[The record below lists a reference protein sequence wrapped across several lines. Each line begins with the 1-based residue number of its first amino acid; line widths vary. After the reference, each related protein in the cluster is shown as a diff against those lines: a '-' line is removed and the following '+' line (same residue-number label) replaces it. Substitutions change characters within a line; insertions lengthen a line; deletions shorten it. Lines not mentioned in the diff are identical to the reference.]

1 VAVALADLL
10 ADVPARPAAGVD
22 DALRDELRARLDAAA
37 TTATTGL
44 GADDLPIRVPKD
56 RLSKVLACEHLA
68 SIAGRD
74 AGINETVVRG
84 RVLDRLLHHHVHG
97 LPVTNPVRTPALA
110 IAEGA
115 FEAEREDELCE
126 WLLVESE
133 ARQRLAD
140 DATAFVEH
148 LDALGPVDPA
158 WWPRCEDRLRVDLA
172 GGRVVCAA
180 QLDLVLGGAPTEHPM
195 VLLEAKSGRFGQDHR
210 DGLFWYA
217 LLATLRH
224 ATPPVAVIGWSGW
237 DGAGWVQPVTEPLL
251 LGAADRAVE
260 AISRI
265 GSIAGGRVP
274 TRSACRACAWCPE
287 RESCPVADPGVGD
300 DD

>member
-10 ADVPARPAAGVD
+10 ADVSPRPADDALRAELRRRLDDTATAATAGVD
-22 DALRDELRARLDAAA
+22 DDRLPLRL
-37 TTATTGL
+37 
-44 GADDLPIRVPKD
+44 PKD

-68 SIAGRD
+68 SLDGRAD
-74 AGINETVVRG
+74 ALNETVVRG

-97 LPVTNPVRTPALA
+97 VAVTNPVKTPALA

-126 WLLVESE
+126 WLLVEHES
-133 ARQRLAD
+133 RQRLAD
-140 DATAFVEH
+140 DATAFAEQLH
-148 LDALGPVDPA
+148 ALGPVEPS

-180 QLDLVLGGAPTEHPM
+180 QLDLVLGGAPTDHPL
-195 VLLEAKSGRFGQDHR
+195 VVLEAKSGRFGQDHR

-224 ATPPVAVIGWSGW
+224 AQAPAAVIGWSGW
-237 DGAGWVQPVTEPLL
+237 DGAGWVQPVTEQLL
-251 LGAADRAVE
+251 LAACDRATA
-260 AISRI
+260 AITRLGDLARGRTPSRT
-265 GSIAGGRVP
+265 P
-274 TRSACRACAWCPE
+274 CRACAWCPE
-287 RESCPVADPGVGD
+287 RDTCPVADPGVGD